1 MSGRPVTVV
10 TGGGR
15 GIGAAICRRL
25 AADGHDLVV
34 GYRRDRAA
42 ALRTADEVRAAGG
55 TAVAVEV
62 DVTDPAAVPALIAAA
77 DALGPLT
84 GLVPNAGAATAVGR
98 LEELSVDAIRA
109 DLETNLLG
117 VLLCIRAAIP
127 RLKAT
132 GGAIVTVSSGA
143 ATLGSPGEHVHYAA
157 AKAGVDALTVGLS
170 KELAGDGIRVNA
182 VAPGLVRTEFHL
194 DPGRPDRIAPTIPMG
209 RAGEPEEIAAA
220 VSWLLSPDAS
230 YTTGAVLRVAG
241 GR

>member
-34 GYRRDRAA
+34 GYRRDRA
-42 ALRTADEVRAAGG
+42 
-55 TAVAVEV
+55 
-62 DVTDPAAVPALIAAA
+62 PA
-77 DALGPLT
+77 
-84 GLVPNAGAATAVGR
+84 
-98 LEELSVDAIRA
+98 
-109 DLETNLLG
+109 
-117 VLLCIRAAIP
+117 
-127 RLKAT
+127 
-132 GGAIVTVSSGA
+132 
-143 ATLGSPGEHVHYAA
+143 
-157 AKAGVDALTVGLS
+157 
-170 KELAGDGIRVNA
+170 
-182 VAPGLVRTEFHL
+182 LVRTEFHL

-220 VSWLLSPDAS
+220 VAWLLSPDAS